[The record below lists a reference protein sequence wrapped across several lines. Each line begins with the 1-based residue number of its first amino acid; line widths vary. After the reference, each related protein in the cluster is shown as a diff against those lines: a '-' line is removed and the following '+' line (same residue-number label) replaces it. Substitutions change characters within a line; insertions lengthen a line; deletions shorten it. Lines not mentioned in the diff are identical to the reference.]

1 MRIPTEHFTA
11 TPVFA
16 LSPTTNIANNYES
29 NQYNSM
35 IHHGSS
41 NQSTQK
47 SQPLQFTSL
56 CVTNCQKSVIP
67 KSVQREKKISLPAS
81 LGLLGRTN
89 NLQSVGSAPSSPTL
103 SRSPSC
109 ESGDTNSETQFDFP
123 TVQENKFG
131 NEITRSNGD
140 SFPRPH
146 ISTIFGSENTGN
158 FGTSTQGVVL
168 RNKKPRETSGIS
180 SKYATLPRKYETYT
194 KICQSI
200 IKPCKLMFSLLSIKC
215 ELFCFLCCKF

>member
-16 LSPTTNIANNYES
+16 LSPTTNVANNYEI

-47 SQPLQFTSL
+47 SQPLQFISL

-109 ESGDTNSETQFDFP
+109 ESEDVNSETQFDFP
-123 TVQENKFG
+123 TVPENKFG
-131 NEITRSNGD
+131 TENTRSNGD

-158 FGTSTQGVVL
+158 FGTSNQGVVL

-194 KICQSI
+194 KIYQRI
-200 IKPCKLMFSLLSIKC
+200 IRPFISFKC
-215 ELFCFLCCKF
+215 ELFCILCCKF

>member
-1 MRIPTEHFTA
+1 MKIPTEHFTA

-16 LSPTTNIANNYES
+16 LSPTTNVTNIHEN

-41 NQSTQK
+41 MQSAQK
-47 SQPLQFTSL
+47 TQPLQFTSL

-109 ESGDTNSETQFDFP
+109 ESGENSPQTQFDFSS
-123 TVQENKFG
+123 VSEHKFG
-131 NEITRSNGD
+131 NENGRNNEE
-140 SFPRPH
+140 SVTRPH
-146 ISTIFGSENTGN
+146 ISTIFGSETSGS
-158 FGTSTQGVVL
+158 FGSSNQGVVL
-168 RNKKPRETSGIS
+168 RNKKPRENPGIS
-180 SKYATLPRKYETYT
+180 SKYATLPRKYVT
-194 KICQSI
+194 CSSNV
-200 IKPCKLMFSLLSIKC
+200 L
-215 ELFCFLCCKF
+215 

>member
-16 LSPTTNIANNYES
+16 LSPTTNVANNYEN

-109 ESGDTNSETQFDFP
+109 ESEDVNSETQFEFP
-123 TVQENKFG
+123 TVQENKFENG
-131 NEITRSNGD
+131 TTRSNQD
-140 SFPRPH
+140 SFSRPH
-146 ISTIFGSENTGN
+146 ISTIFGSENTGS
-158 FGTSTQGVVL
+158 FGTPNQGVVL
-168 RNKKPRETSGIS
+168 RNKKPRENSGIS
-180 SKYATLPRKYETYT
+180 SKYATLPRKYDIYT
-194 KICQSI
+194 KNMSMYCQT
-200 IKPCKLMFSLLSIKC
+200 M
-215 ELFCFLCCKF
+215 

>member
-1 MRIPTEHFTA
+1 MKIPTEHFTA

-16 LSPTTNIANNYES
+16 LSPTTNVASGYEN

-35 IHHGSS
+35 THHGSS
-41 NQSTQK
+41 MQSAQK

-109 ESGDTNSETQFDFP
+109 ESGGNNLENKFDFP
-123 TVQENKFG
+123 TMPENKFG
-131 NEITRSNGD
+131 NESCRNNDD
-140 SFPRPH
+140 SIPRPH
-146 ISTIFGSENTGN
+146 ISTIFGSEASAN
-158 FGTSTQGVVL
+158 FGTSNQGVVL
-168 RNKKPRETSGIS
+168 RNRKPRENPGIS
-180 SKYATLPRKYETYT
+180 SKYATLPRKYETYH
-194 KICQSI
+194 
-200 IKPCKLMFSLLSIKC
+200 LLYLLRSFMISSC
-215 ELFCFLCCKF
+215 SRIY